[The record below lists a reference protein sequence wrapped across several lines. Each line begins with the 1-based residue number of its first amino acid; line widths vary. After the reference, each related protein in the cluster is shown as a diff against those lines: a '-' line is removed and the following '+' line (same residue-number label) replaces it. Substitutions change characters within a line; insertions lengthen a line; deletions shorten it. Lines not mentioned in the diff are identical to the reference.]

1 MLKIVSAPYG
11 LVSFSLSLSPGDEE
25 KTVKRQIVG
34 MAAIIAVLLLL
45 AGCGGGGE
53 EDTPANRSP
62 SADAGPDQTVDAGN
76 TVTLDGSGSDTD
88 GSIARY
94 QWTQTVGPTVSLAN
108 ASQASTSFTAPESDA
123 AATLTFRLTVT
134 DDDGATA
141 SDEVS
146 VTVQP
151 RAPVNQPPSANAG
164 PDQTVD
170 AGSTVTLTGS
180 GSDADGSIVRY
191 QWTQTAEVTVSLST
205 ANQASASFVAPAG
218 DASVTLMFR
227 LTVTDDDGATASDE
241 VSVTVQPR
249 VPANQSPRA
258 NAGPDQ
264 TVDAGSMVT
273 LAGSGSDSDGEI
285 TSYQWAQTGGP
296 TVSLSVT
303 DQALSS
309 FVAPEGDAAVMLT
322 FRLTATDDD
331 GATASDEVSVTVQ
344 PQAPANQPPSAN
356 AGPDQT
362 VEAGSTLTL
371 AGSGSD
377 ADGSIARYQWTQMAG
392 TTVSLLNA
400 DQASASFV
408 APTGN
413 ASVTLTFRLTVTD
426 DDGATASDE
435 VSVTVQPQA
444 PANQPPSAN
453 AGPDQTVDMDS
464 VVMLFGSGT
473 DPDGEIASYQWA
485 QTGGPTVSLSVTD
498 QALSSFVAP
507 QGDSTVMLTFRFT
520 VTDDEGA
527 TASDSVTVTLRAP
540 EPFMLG
546 TSKLDDPNF
555 RLQ

>member
-1 MLKIVSAPYG
+1 M
-11 LVSFSLSLSPGDEE
+11 

-34 MAAIIAVLLLL
+34 MAAIVAVLLLL
-45 AGCGGGGE
+45 AGCGGGE
-53 EDTPANRSP
+53 EDAPANRSP
-62 SADAGPDQTVDAGN
+62 SANAGPDQTVDAGS
-76 TVTLDGSGSDTD
+76 TVTLAGSGSDAD

-94 QWTQTVGPTVSLAN
+94 QWTQTAGPTVSLAN
-108 ASQASTSFTAPESDA
+108 ANQASASFTAPEGDA
-123 AATLTFRLTVT
+123 AVTLMFRLVVT

-151 RAPVNQPPSANAG
+151 RAPANQSPSANAG

-218 DASVTLMFR
+218 DASVTLTFR

-249 VPANQSPRA
+249 APANQSPRA
-258 NAGPDQ
+258 NTGPDQ
-264 TVDAGSMVT
+264 TVDAGSVVM
-273 LAGSGSDSDGEI
+273 LIGSGSDPDGEI

-322 FRLTATDDD
+322 FRLTVTDDD
-331 GATASDEVSVTVQ
+331 GATASDAVSVTVQ
-344 PQAPANQPPSAN
+344 PQTPANQPPSAN

-362 VEAGSTLTL
+362 VEAGSTVTL

-377 ADGSIARYQWTQMAG
+377 SDGSIARYQWTQTAG
-392 TTVSLLNA
+392 ATVSLSNA

-408 APTGN
+408 APAGD

-426 DDGATASDE
+426 DDGATTSDAI
-435 VSVTVQPQA
+435 SVAVQPQA

-464 VVMLFGSGT
+464 VVMLIGSGS

-527 TASDSVTVTLRAP
+527 TASDDVTVTLRAP
-540 EPFMLG
+540 EPFVLG